1 MEYYDVI
8 IVGGGPAGLAAGIYS
23 ARAKMKTLLIEKGL
37 IGGQAATTSEIE
49 NYPGFPESVGGPE
62 LCELMEKQAKKF
74 NIDIRTEEFKNLS
87 ISDKLK
93 LVETSKG
100 TYQASA
106 VILAMG
112 AEPKKLGVKGEDE
125 FRGAGVSYCATC
137 DGFFYNGKKVMVVG
151 GGDTAVE
158 EALFLTKF
166 AEKVFVVHRR
176 DQLRA
181 TKILQ
186 ERAFSNKKIEII
198 WNSVVKRIE
207 GSNKVER
214 VVMENVKTKQEKTV
228 EVDGVFMAIGYTP
241 TSDAIKKIINTDEA
255 GYVITDEEMRT
266 NIRGVYAV
274 GDIRKKPL
282 RQVITAVSDGA
293 VAAVSASKYVEELKN
308 V

>member
-1 MEYYDVI
+1 MI